1 VFVDDCAAA
10 LLPLAKWR
18 RESVRLRLER
28 APALS
33 MPLEWVSSFPMQ
45 SSHAE
50 TPLKLCFWELSG
62 TLSCPFIITGV
73 CPSACACRHA
83 APHAAAWRPGALE
96 GVQGKRAS
104 VHAHTQ
110 GDRLMRVFVV
120 QFYHI
125 CTFSGV

>member
-1 VFVDDCAAA
+1 MFVDDCAAA

-18 RESVRLRLER
+18 RESVER

-45 SSHAE
+45 SSHAG
-50 TPLKLCFWELSG
+50 TPLMLLG
-62 TLSCPFIITGV
+62 TLWNSLLSIYNHWGV
-73 CPSACACRHA
+73 PQCPSACACRHA